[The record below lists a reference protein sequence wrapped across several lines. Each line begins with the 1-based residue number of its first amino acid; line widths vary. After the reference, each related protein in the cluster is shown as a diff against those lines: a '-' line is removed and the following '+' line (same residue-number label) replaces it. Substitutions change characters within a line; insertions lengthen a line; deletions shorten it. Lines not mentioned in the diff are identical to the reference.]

1 VRIDNRNVNRQ
12 GTFPKCFDKPLLY
25 QIFRPVTRSRQ
36 HDERD
41 SIGILARRSIMECAQ
56 AA

>member
-41 SIGILARRSIMECAQ
+41 SIGVLARRSIMECAQ